1 MSSFALQLA
10 AFAEKAGENAN
21 LVVRKVAI
29 DTLAKVIHRS
39 PVDTGRFRGN
49 WALSVGAPE
58 IVQREVVDPTG
69 ATTIRQEGAKLAT
82 YQVGP
87 SVFLTNS
94 LPYAIRLENGYSMQ
108 APSGMVKLTVAEFQ
122 ALVDQAAKEIP
133 K

>member
-1 MSSFALQLA
+1 MSTFALQLA

-29 DTLAKVIHRS
+29 DTLAKVILRS

-49 WALSVGAPE
+49 WAMSVGAPE
-58 IVQREVVDPTG
+58 MVQREVTDPTG
-69 ATTIRQEGAKLAT
+69 AATIRTESAKVAT
-82 YQVGP
+82 FQVGP
-87 SVFLTNS
+87 SIFLTNS

-108 APSGMVKLTVAEFQ
+108 APSGIVKITATEFQ
-122 ALVDQAAKEIP
+122 NLVDQAAKELP